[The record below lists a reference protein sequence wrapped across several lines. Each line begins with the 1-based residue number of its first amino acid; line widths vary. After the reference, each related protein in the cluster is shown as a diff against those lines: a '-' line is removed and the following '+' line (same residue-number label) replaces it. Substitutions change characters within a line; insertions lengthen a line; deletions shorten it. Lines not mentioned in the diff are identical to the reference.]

1 MVFVTGKMFDTV
13 VDPPRSSEHFCAYP
27 AHVHW
32 TPAEIRRRREAAGFT
47 SQTQLA
53 DALGVSRRAVTNW
66 ETGKAEPRGSHLR
79 GLERLLG
86 DAPAPEVTL
95 SDASDVE
102 LIAEFARRLS
112 RTTRSDQPLNR
123 TVTEAASERI
133 SWPKSAAPSARR
145 ARETGEGPSET
156 GAGGA

>member
-1 MVFVTGKMFDTV
+1 MQ
-13 VDPPRSSEHFCAYP
+13 
-27 AHVHW
+27 W

-66 ETGKAEPRGSHLR
+66 ETGKADPRGSHLR
-79 GLERLLG
+79 ALERILG

-95 SDASDVE
+95 ADASDVE

-112 RTTRSDQPLNR
+112 RNTRSDQAPNR
-123 TVTEAASERI
+123 TVTEAANERI
-133 SWPKSAAPSARR
+133 SWPKSAAPTARR
-145 ARETGEGPSET
+145 AKEAGEGPSVS

>member
-1 MVFVTGKMFDTV
+1 MESVTGKMFDTV
-13 VDPPRSSEHFCAYP
+13 VDPTRSSEHFSAYS
-27 AHVHW
+27 AHMQW
-32 TPAEIRRRREAAGFT
+32 TPAEIKRRREAAGFT

-66 ETGKAEPRGSHLR
+66 ETGKADPRGTHLR
-79 GLERLLG
+79 ALERILG

-95 SDASDVE
+95 SEATDVE

-112 RTTRSDQPLNR
+112 RTTRSDQAPNR
-123 TVTEAASERI
+123 TVTDAATERI
-133 SWPKSAAPSARR
+133 SWPKSATPSARR
-145 ARETGEGPSET
+145 AKESGEGPSET